1 MQFFAP
7 AIAAA
12 VCIGVMVILLENKMS
27 PLDQPNE
34 RSLHSKPVP
43 RSGGIAIMAGTLVAV
58 LMVMSHFVAAWLAA
72 ILSALSFIDDRHSL
86 SALIRLAVHFSAGA
100 TFLVL
105 AGAPSSILVFLALL
119 FAIVW
124 LTNLFNFMDGS
135 DGLAGG
141 MAVIGFGTYGI
152 AAILAGGNEIG
163 FISLSVAA
171 AAAGFLIFNF
181 PPARI
186 FMGDV
191 GSIPLGFLAAT
202 IGVLGW
208 TNGLW
213 PISFPLVV
221 FAPFILD
228 ATVTLF
234 RRALRK
240 ERIWQAH
247 RDHYYQR
254 LVLSGWTHG
263 RLAIAE
269 YAIMLVCAVSAVTLT
284 LVPRV
289 GVVPISLGVA
299 LILVALMIMVD
310 RRWRLFS
317 RTDHA

>member
-1 MQFFAP
+1 
-7 AIAAA
+7 
-12 VCIGVMVILLENKMS
+12 
-27 PLDQPNE
+27 
-34 RSLHSKPVP
+34 
-43 RSGGIAIMAGTLVAV
+43 
-58 LMVMSHFVAAWLAA
+58 
-72 ILSALSFIDDRHSL
+72 
-86 SALIRLAVHFSAGA
+86 
-100 TFLVL
+100 
-105 AGAPSSILVFLALL
+105 
-119 FAIVW
+119 
-124 LTNLFNFMDGS
+124 
-135 DGLAGG
+135 
-141 MAVIGFGTYGI
+141 
-152 AAILAGGNEIG
+152 
-163 FISLSVAA
+163 
-171 AAAGFLIFNF
+171 
-181 PPARI
+181 
-186 FMGDV
+186 MGDV

-284 LVPRV
+284 LVPRI

-299 LILVALMIMVD
+299 LVLVALMIMVD
-310 RRWRLFS
+310 RRWRLSS